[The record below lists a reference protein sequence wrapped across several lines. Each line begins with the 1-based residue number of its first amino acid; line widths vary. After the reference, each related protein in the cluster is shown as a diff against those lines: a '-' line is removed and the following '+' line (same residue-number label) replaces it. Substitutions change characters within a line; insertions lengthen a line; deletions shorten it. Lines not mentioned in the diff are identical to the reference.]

1 MPYEIEATAI
11 STAPAEV
18 IFKHLAVAEAW
29 GQWGS
34 FPTKTTRERAGDEVP
49 NGVGAIRKIPPA
61 REQVVDYDPPRHYAY
76 TALSGLP
83 LRHYRADVTLEPK
96 GDSTLIRW
104 RGAFEPKIPGSGPLF
119 RAFLHWM
126 LGSFARRVARHAERC
141 EPGCPARLP
150 DEA

>member
-1 MPYEIEATAI
+1 MPYEIEATAV

-29 GQWGS
+29 GEWGS
-34 FPTKTTRERAGDEVP
+34 FPTKATRERAGDKAP

-61 REQVVDYDPPRHYAY
+61 REQVVEYDPPKHYAY
-76 TALSGLP
+76 IALSGLP

-96 GDSTLIRW
+96 GDNTLIRW
-104 RGAFEPKIPGSGPLF
+104 RAEFEPKIPGTGPVIRLF
-119 RAFLHWM
+119 LSRM
-126 LGSFARRVARHAERC
+126 LVSFSRRVARHSERC

-150 DEA
+150 DEP